1 MVKVDGDSLVL
12 NCIVVGE
19 ELVRGG
25 GGEGDIMTQEE
36 GQPTPAQWT
45 RAIPSDEGVAR
56 EIRRAGGGG
65 ELRFLNCSY

>member
-12 NCIVVGE
+12 NCVVVGE

-36 GQPTPAQWT
+36 GQPTPAQ
-45 RAIPSDEGVAR
+45 
-56 EIRRAGGGG
+56 
-65 ELRFLNCSY
+65 